1 MTITI
6 YFLIKYMALVGRYWE
21 GSTVSQNKW
30 EVECSSLNKSQKILE
45 EHLARN
51 SRDKKTIRTSFW
63 QPQKVDKK
71 ELTKDPSNMNC
82 LRSIL
87 NYFMRLINI

>member
-1 MTITI
+1 
-6 YFLIKYMALVGRYWE
+6 MALVGRYWE

-51 SRDKKTIRTSFW
+51 SRDKKTIRTSF
-63 QPQKVDKK
+63 
-71 ELTKDPSNMNC
+71 
-82 LRSIL
+82 
-87 NYFMRLINI
+87 